1 MKKIIR
7 VLTLTLAFAVL
18 CGSFATIAYAKE
30 LASCGLCNTTGE
42 FHCKVCNNT
51 GEVTCGGCGGAG
63 GAKCQGDTYKGNPC
77 DNGYYTCNSC
87 NGDGKN
93 RSGDGKIITPQPK
106 TLTKS
111 VMISLLKILS

>member
-1 MKKIIR
+1 MRKITR

-63 GAKCQGDTYKGNPC
+63 GAKCQGDAYKAIPV
-77 DNGYYTCNSC
+77 
-87 NGDGKN
+87 
-93 RSGDGKIITPQPK
+93 IMAITPAPAVTETEKIVQAMGK
-106 TLTKS
+106 
-111 VMISLLKILS
+111 LLKVSAETATEAEKCAV